1 MSEVPLYRG
10 TGPRS
15 LNTDEF
21 IPHERRIP
29 FAAPRCAP
37 AHRPSTPQSR
47 ATAQPTARA
56 RSRTTLTPAAP
67 WTPLT
72 SRVEEGRVFEKTKGI
87 FRGFTSPES
96 GRDHSNSKV
105 FARSVFSTVNAA
117 T

>member
-56 RSRTTLTPAAP
+56 RSRTTLTPAAAALDASDQP
-67 WTPLT
+67 PRRGG
-72 SRVEEGRVFEKTKGI
+72 S
-87 FRGFTSPES
+87 FRGGFLKRRKRFFGVLHRP
-96 GRDHSNSKV
+96 KV
-105 FARSVFSTVNAA
+105 AGT